1 MKLFLIDGHAL
12 IFKMYYAFLGRPMI
26 NSKGVDT
33 SVLFGFTKYF
43 LELLN
48 REKPTHVAVSFD
60 PPGGTFR
67 NELYPEYKSNRPPTP
82 QLIIDALEPLT
93 EIVQAMNIPV
103 LMIPG
108 FEADDVIGSMAKR
121 SAGEGFD
128 VYMVTPDKD
137 FGQLIDKN
145 IFQYKPLKGAENDVI
160 DIPKL
165 RERYGIDRPEQII
178 DLLTICGDASDN
190 VPGVRGVGEKG
201 ASKLLQKYGT
211 VEGVYE
217 HLSELTPR
225 QQEMFKA
232 AEPNIELYKTLVT
245 IKTDIPL
252 ETTAESMRFNSDFSP
267 ELIELFNLYEFNS
280 LKRLVAKMSGGTVG
294 GMGMSGTKE
303 VGMGTAEAK
312 EDGTGM
318 EMGGARDEAE
328 AKRVA
333 GTKEV
338 GTSASKAVW
347 GTSKSVASASKA
359 KNVEIIEVK
368 KVADY
373 AIVLDGETLYVADDK
388 GVKSGRPEEFKGI
401 LEDEGK
407 SKAGYA
413 VKEQMNALAK
423 RGIALRGKIYDCELM
438 HYLINSE
445 SSHKLEALVQ
455 SYLGVDLEMPEQKLF
470 IGSLFGDDGEAAFK
484 EDGKTDVKNDGEAT
498 ARSNGEKADR
508 NENEAADKNDSAPSH
523 KDRSEECRALRP
535 LADKLYAQIAGDTRK
550 LYNEMEEPLIK
561 VLSEMELTGV
571 KIDIAS
577 LQDFAE
583 SLRTQMYEKEKQ
595 VRELAGEPDLNV
607 SSPKQIG
614 EVIFEK
620 LKLNPSA
627 KKPKKGSWSTDEETL
642 SALSD
647 RSPIIDAILDYRGL
661 RKLLSTYIDP
671 FASCIGTDGRVH
683 TTFNQALT
691 STGRLSSSNPNLQ
704 NIPVRTEQGREIRRA
719 FVPGNPDDSVMM
731 SADYSQIE
739 LRIMAHLSGDEHLCK
754 AFRDGVDVHAAT
766 ASKIFGI
773 PVEDV
778 TPDQRRMAKT
788 ANFGIMY
795 GISAFG
801 LSQRLKTSRQEAKD
815 LIDGYFAN
823 FPAVQAYINKTLQDA
838 RENSYTSTLF
848 GRRRYITDINSPNGR
863 LRSFAERN
871 AVNAPIQGTAADIIK
886 IAMVNVS
893 RCLKEEKLKAKMVL
907 QIHDELL
914 LEVPNEEIERVEE
927 ILKRE
932 MEKVIKLNVPL
943 TVECNYG
950 KNWLDAH

>member
-1 MKLFLIDGHAL
+1 M
-12 IFKMYYAFLGRPMI
+12 
-26 NSKGVDT
+26 
-33 SVLFGFTKYF
+33 
-43 LELLN
+43 
-48 REKPTHVAVSFD
+48 
-60 PPGGTFR
+60 
-67 NELYPEYKSNRPPTP
+67 
-82 QLIIDALEPLT
+82 
-93 EIVQAMNIPV
+93 
-103 LMIPG
+103 
-108 FEADDVIGSMAKR
+108 
-121 SAGEGFD
+121 
-128 VYMVTPDKD
+128 
-137 FGQLIDKN
+137 
-145 IFQYKPLKGAENDVI
+145 
-160 DIPKL
+160 
-165 RERYGIDRPEQII
+165 
-178 DLLTICGDASDN
+178 
-190 VPGVRGVGEKG
+190 
-201 ASKLLQKYGT
+201 
-211 VEGVYE
+211 
-217 HLSELTPR
+217 
-225 QQEMFKA
+225 
-232 AEPNIELYKTLVT
+232 
-245 IKTDIPL
+245 
-252 ETTAESMRFNSDFSP
+252 
-267 ELIELFNLYEFNS
+267 
-280 LKRLVAKMSGGTVG
+280 
-294 GMGMSGTKE
+294 
-303 VGMGTAEAK
+303 
-312 EDGTGM
+312 
-318 EMGGARDEAE
+318 
-328 AKRVA
+328 
-333 GTKEV
+333 
-338 GTSASKAVW
+338 
-347 GTSKSVASASKA
+347 
-359 KNVEIIEVK
+359 
-368 KVADY
+368 
-373 AIVLDGETLYVADDK
+373 
-388 GVKSGRPEEFKGI
+388 
-401 LEDEGK
+401 
-407 SKAGYA
+407 
-413 VKEQMNALAK
+413 
-423 RGIALRGKIYDCELM
+423 
-438 HYLINSE
+438 
-445 SSHKLEALVQ
+445 
-455 SYLGVDLEMPEQKLF
+455 
-470 IGSLFGDDGEAAFK
+470 
-484 EDGKTDVKNDGEAT
+484 
-498 ARSNGEKADR
+498 
-508 NENEAADKNDSAPSH
+508 
-523 KDRSEECRALRP
+523 
-535 LADKLYAQIAGDTRK
+535 AGDTRK
-550 LYNEMEEPLIK
+550 LYDEMEEPLIK

-595 VRELAGEPDLNV
+595 VREIAGEPDLNV

-620 LKLNPSA
+620 LKLDPLA

-642 SALSD
+642 SVLSD

-671 FASCIGTDGRVH
+671 FASYIGTDGRVH

-719 FVPGNPDDSVMM
+719 FVPGNPDNSVMM

-778 TPDQRRMAKT
+778 TSDQRRMAKT

-838 RENSYTSTLF
+838 RENSYTTTLF
-848 GRRRYITDINSPNGR
+848 GRRRYITDINSQNGR

-886 IAMVNVS
+886 VAMVNVS

-914 LEVPNEEIERVEE
+914 LEVPSEEIERVEE

>member
-1 MKLFLIDGHAL
+1 
-12 IFKMYYAFLGRPMI
+12 
-26 NSKGVDT
+26 
-33 SVLFGFTKYF
+33 
-43 LELLN
+43 
-48 REKPTHVAVSFD
+48 VAVSFD

-108 FEADDVIGSMAKR
+108 FEADDLIGSMAKR
-121 SAGEGFD
+121 SAEEGFN

-145 IFQYKPLKGAENDVI
+145 IFQYKPLKGAENEVI

-211 VEGVYE
+211 VDGVYE

-252 ETTAESMRFNSDFSP
+252 ETTAESMRFSADFSP

-280 LKRLVAKMSGGTVG
+280 LKRLVAKMSGGAVG
-294 GMGMSGTKE
+294 GMGMSGSKGATGGMEMSGSKEESGGMGMSKAGAKE
-303 VGMGTAEAK
+303 VGMGAA
-312 EDGTGM
+312 
-318 EMGGARDEAE
+318 
-328 AKRVA
+328 
-333 GTKEV
+333 
-338 GTSASKAVW
+338 
-347 GTSKSVASASKA
+347 KA
-359 KNVEIIEVK
+359 KMAGQPTTGATQVKKVSEATQVIEIK

-388 GVKSGRPEEFKGI
+388 GVKRGRPEEFKGI

-445 SSHKLEALVQ
+445 SSHLLEALMQ

-484 EDGKTDVKNDGEAT
+484 EDGKAGVRNDGEVVAGNDSEVT
-498 ARSNGEKADR
+498 ARSNGETVDR
-508 NENEAADKNDSAPSH
+508 NENEAAERDNAPSQ

-535 LADKLYAQIAGDTRK
+535 LADKLYAQMAGDTRK
-550 LYNEMEEPLIK
+550 LYDEMEEPLIK

-595 VRELAGEPDLNV
+595 VREIAGEPDLNV

-620 LKLNPSA
+620 LKLDPLA

-642 SALSD
+642 SVLSD

-671 FASCIGTDGRVH
+671 FASYIGTDGRVH

-719 FVPGNPDDSVMM
+719 FVPGNPDNSVMM

-778 TPDQRRMAKT
+778 TSDQRRMAKT

-838 RENSYTSTLF
+838 RENSYTTTLF
-848 GRRRYITDINSPNGR
+848 GRRRYITDINSQNGR

-886 IAMVNVS
+886 VAMVNVS

-914 LEVPNEEIERVEE
+914 LEVPSEEIERVEE

>member
-26 NSKGVDT
+26 NSRGVDT
-33 SVLFGFTKYF
+33 SVLFGFTKYL

-108 FEADDVIGSMAKR
+108 FEADDLIGSMAKR
-121 SAGEGFD
+121 SAEEGLE

-145 IFQYKPLKGAENDVI
+145 IFQYKPLKGAENEVI
-160 DIPKL
+160 NIPKL
-165 RERYGIDRPEQII
+165 RERYCIDRPEQII

-211 VEGVYE
+211 VESVYE

-225 QQEMFKA
+225 QQEMFKEA
-232 AEPNIELYKTLVT
+232 QPQIELFKTLVT

-252 ETTAESMRFNSDFSP
+252 ETSAESMRFNADFSP
-267 ELIELFNLYEFNS
+267 KLMELFNLYEFNS
-280 LKRLVAKMSGGTVG
+280 LKRLAAKMSEGAVVGMDKSGSKGAVG
-294 GMGMSGTKE
+294 GMGASGTKE
-303 VGMGTAEAK
+303 GSTGIGMSGEKESGMGTGNVERAK
-312 EDGTGM
+312 EEMDGM
-318 EMGGARDEAE
+318 EMSGAGGVRAAKEAI
-328 AKRVA
+328 AI
-333 GTKEV
+333 
-338 GTSASKAVW
+338 
-347 GTSKSVASASKA
+347 
-359 KNVEIIEVK
+359 KN
-368 KVADY
+368 VADY
-373 AIVLDGETLYVADDK
+373 AILLDGESLYVADNK
-388 GVKSGRPEEFKGI
+388 GVKKGKPEEFKGI
-401 LEDEGK
+401 LEDESK

-423 RGIALRGKIYDCELM
+423 RGIALRGKIFDCELM
-438 HYLINSE
+438 HYILNSE
-445 SSHKLEALVQ
+445 SSHELNALLL
-455 SYLGVDLEMPEQKLF
+455 SYLGVDLEVSEQKELT
-470 IGSLFGDDGEAAFK
+470 GLLFGDDGEAA
-484 EDGKTDVKNDGEAT
+484 AQ
-498 ARSNGEKADR
+498 
-508 NENEAADKNDSAPSH
+508 
-523 KDRSEECRALRP
+523 KDRSEECKALKP
-535 LADKLYAQIAGDTRK
+535 LANKLYAQIAGDTRK
-550 LYNEMEEPLIK
+550 LYDEIEEPLIK

-577 LQDFAE
+577 LQGFAA
-583 SLRTQMYEKEKQ
+583 SLRTQMFEKEKQ
-595 VRELAGEPDLNV
+595 VRELAGEPNLNV

-620 LKLNPSA
+620 LKLDPLA

-661 RKLLSTYIDP
+661 RKLLSTYIEP
-671 FASCIGTDGRVH
+671 FPSYIGTDGRVH

-704 NIPVRTEQGREIRRA
+704 NIPIRTEQGREIRRA
-719 FVPGNPDDSVMM
+719 FVPGNPKASVMM

-754 AFRDGVDVHAAT
+754 AFREGVDVHAAT
-766 ASKIFGI
+766 AAKIFNI
-773 PVEDV
+773 AVENV
-778 TPDQRRMAKT
+778 SPEQRRMAKT

-795 GISAFG
+795 GISSFG
-801 LSQRLKTSRQEAKD
+801 LSQRLKTSRKEAKD
-815 LIDGYFAN
+815 LIEGYFAN
-823 FPAVQAYINKTLQDA
+823 FPAVQAYINQTLQSA
-838 RENSYTSTLF
+838 RETSYTTTLF
-848 GRRRYITDINSPNGR
+848 GRRRYITEINSQNGR
-863 LRSFAERN
+863 LRAFAERN

-886 IAMVNVS
+886 IAMINVS
-893 RCLKEEKLKAKMVL
+893 RCLKEEKLKSKMVL

-914 LEVPNEEIERVEE
+914 LEVPNEEIERVKA

-932 MEKVIKLNVPL
+932 MEKVIKLNIPL
-943 TVECNYG
+943 IVECNYG
-950 KNWLDAH
+950 ENWLDAH

>member
-26 NSKGVDT
+26 NGKGVDT
-33 SVLFGFTKYF
+33 SVLFGFTKYL

-108 FEADDVIGSMAKR
+108 FEADDLIGSMAKR
-121 SAGEGFD
+121 SAGEGFN

-145 IFQYKPLKGAENDVI
+145 IFQYKPLKGAENEVI

-252 ETTAESMRFNSDFSP
+252 ETTAESMRFSADFSP

-280 LKRLVAKMSGGTVG
+280 LKRLVAKMSGGAVG
-294 GMGMSGTKE
+294 GMGMSGSKGAVGGMGMSGSKGATGGMEMSGSKEESGGMGMSKAGAKE
-303 VGMGTAEAK
+303 VGMGAA
-312 EDGTGM
+312 
-318 EMGGARDEAE
+318 
-328 AKRVA
+328 
-333 GTKEV
+333 
-338 GTSASKAVW
+338 
-347 GTSKSVASASKA
+347 KA
-359 KNVEIIEVK
+359 KMAGQPTTGATQVKKVSEATQVIEIK

-388 GVKSGRPEEFKGI
+388 GVKRGRPEEFKGI

-445 SSHKLEALVQ
+445 SSHQLEALMQ

-484 EDGKTDVKNDGEAT
+484 EDGKAGVRNDGEVVAGNDSEVT
-498 ARSNGEKADR
+498 ARSNGETVDR
-508 NENEAADKNDSAPSH
+508 NENEAAERDNAPSQ

-535 LADKLYAQIAGDTRK
+535 LADKLYAQMAGDTRK
-550 LYNEMEEPLIK
+550 LYDEMEEPLIK

-595 VRELAGEPDLNV
+595 VRETCRRAGFERIL
-607 SSPKQIG
+607 PKT
-614 EVIFEK
+614 
-620 LKLNPSA
+620 NR
-627 KKPKKGSWSTDEETL
+627 GSH
-642 SALSD
+642 
-647 RSPIIDAILDYRGL
+647 L
-661 RKLLSTYIDP
+661 RK
-671 FASCIGTDGRVH
+671 
-683 TTFNQALT
+683 
-691 STGRLSSSNPNLQ
+691 
-704 NIPVRTEQGREIRRA
+704 
-719 FVPGNPDDSVMM
+719 
-731 SADYSQIE
+731 
-739 LRIMAHLSGDEHLCK
+739 
-754 AFRDGVDVHAAT
+754 
-766 ASKIFGI
+766 
-773 PVEDV
+773 
-778 TPDQRRMAKT
+778 
-788 ANFGIMY
+788 
-795 GISAFG
+795 
-801 LSQRLKTSRQEAKD
+801 
-815 LIDGYFAN
+815 
-823 FPAVQAYINKTLQDA
+823 
-838 RENSYTSTLF
+838 
-848 GRRRYITDINSPNGR
+848 
-863 LRSFAERN
+863 AETR
-871 AVNAPIQGTAADIIK
+871 
-886 IAMVNVS
+886 
-893 RCLKEEKLKAKMVL
+893 
-907 QIHDELL
+907 
-914 LEVPNEEIERVEE
+914 
-927 ILKRE
+927 
-932 MEKVIKLNVPL
+932 PL
-943 TVECNYG
+943 
-950 KNWLDAH
+950 

>member
-1 MKLFLIDGHAL
+1 
-12 IFKMYYAFLGRPMI
+12 
-26 NSKGVDT
+26 
-33 SVLFGFTKYF
+33 
-43 LELLN
+43 
-48 REKPTHVAVSFD
+48 VAVSFD

-108 FEADDVIGSMAKR
+108 FEADDLIGSMAKR
-121 SAGEGFD
+121 SAEEGFN

-145 IFQYKPLKGAENDVI
+145 IFQYKPLKGAENEVI

-211 VEGVYE
+211 VDGVYE

-252 ETTAESMRFNSDFSP
+252 ETTAESMRFSADFSP

-280 LKRLVAKMSGGTVG
+280 LKRLVAKMSGGAVG
-294 GMGMSGTKE
+294 GMGMSGSKGATGGMEMSGSKEESGGMGMSKAGAKE
-303 VGMGTAEAK
+303 VGMGAA
-312 EDGTGM
+312 
-318 EMGGARDEAE
+318 
-328 AKRVA
+328 
-333 GTKEV
+333 
-338 GTSASKAVW
+338 
-347 GTSKSVASASKA
+347 KA
-359 KNVEIIEVK
+359 KMAGQPTTGATQVKKVSEATQVIEIK

-388 GVKSGRPEEFKGI
+388 GVKRGRPEEFKGI

-445 SSHKLEALVQ
+445 SSHQLEALMQ

-484 EDGKTDVKNDGEAT
+484 EDGKAGVRNDGEVVAGNDSEVT
-498 ARSNGEKADR
+498 ARSNGETVDR
-508 NENEAADKNDSAPSH
+508 NENEAAERDNAPSQ

-535 LADKLYAQIAGDTRK
+535 LADKLYAQMAGDTRK
-550 LYNEMEEPLIK
+550 LYDEMEEPLIK

-595 VRELAGEPDLNV
+595 VREIAGEPDLNV

-620 LKLNPSA
+620 LKLDPLA

-642 SALSD
+642 SVLSD

-671 FASCIGTDGRVH
+671 FASYIGTDGRVH

-719 FVPGNPDDSVMM
+719 FVPGNPDNSVMM

-778 TPDQRRMAKT
+778 TSDQRRMAKT

-838 RENSYTSTLF
+838 RENSYTTTLF
-848 GRRRYITDINSPNGR
+848 GRRRYITDINSQNGR

-886 IAMVNVS
+886 VAMVNVS

-914 LEVPNEEIERVEE
+914 LEVPSEEIERVEE